1 MTKKIVL
8 ENIFFA
14 ITIKLLFM
22 FFAITGKATMWQGV
36 FADTGVALLCVLN
49 SLRVLFSR
57 KTEI

>member
-1 MTKKIVL
+1 TEIYTL
-8 ENIFFA
+8 SLHDALPIL
-14 ITIKLLFM
+14 KLLFM